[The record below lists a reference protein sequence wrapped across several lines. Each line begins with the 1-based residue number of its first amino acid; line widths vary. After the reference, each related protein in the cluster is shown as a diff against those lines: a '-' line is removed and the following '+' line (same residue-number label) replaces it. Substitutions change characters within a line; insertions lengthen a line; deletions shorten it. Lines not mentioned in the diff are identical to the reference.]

1 MRLFGKLLSP
11 ETNFN
16 ILFINE
22 QSLIHTYTLHLMYNN
37 AVILINGGL
46 RMFTNKNKLI
56 AFIALIVVVVLLA
69 STGIALIADNANKKA
84 NEEAQ
89 AKIDA
94 ANKAIEDAANKI
106 TELQGALDDLQS
118 ALNSS
123 KSDLAAANKKIEDL
137 TGSKISIEDWDNCTE
152 AAYPAIQKVVKAHRD
167 IVDNAHLFDVEDEEA
182 RAELVKTSETAT
194 DKAIVAILRARTNAE
209 VDAIVDDY
217 FDTVDDIRANRYD
230 EELAKLIDA
239 AKADEGPVFG
249 RDDDKVKEAVDYLGK
264 FDEVEDEAI
273 WNSFK
278 NFGERDLVEEVAQLQ
293 DALYKSQVAQLV
305 EKFLGCE
312 IPETVV
318 HKKLEGG
325 NFDKVTAARDA
336 YDALVAVC
344 KDGET
349 EANAIEGVADHLDK
363 LVVAE
368 DRVGVLTNAGVKADE
383 INAQIEGFDG
393 VLSVVN
399 KTQLAEITDSIA
411 AWKTDYE
418 IDEVNEPLVNEAGFK
433 TKSGKFAEDLETL
446 KKLHD
451 DLHTAIDAI
460 GDEVTISSGD
470 DIKAAKD
477 KLDELLK
484 KCGVDSDIEGL
495 LGLDH
500 TVQSDRDA
508 INVKDELHGIIVANF
523 DAIRA
528 LIVLIDENTFVHA
541 DLEANLADLADKIA
555 AYVTEGHDAYAV
567 IVEVDN
573 TKAEDD
579 EHDYVA
585 LYAKILLFPAKKQA
599 YDRLETIKATYIAGE
614 GREDVR
620 DRIVVAYEAMNKEI
634 LNANTKE
641 ALDGISTEYITAQFE
656 AAKAGT
662 TTEK

>member
-1 MRLFGKLLSP
+1 
-11 ETNFN
+11 
-16 ILFINE
+16 
-22 QSLIHTYTLHLMYNN
+22 
-37 AVILINGGL
+37 
-46 RMFTNKNKLI
+46 MFTNKNKLI

-106 TELQGALDDLQS
+106 TELQGALNDLQS

-123 KSDLAAANKKIEDL
+123 KSDLEAANNKINEL
-137 TGSKISIEDWDNCTE
+137 TGSKISIDDWDNCTE

-194 DKAIVAILRARTNAE
+194 DAAIVAILRARTDAE
-209 VDAIVDDY
+209 VGAIVDDY
-217 FDTVDDIRANRYD
+217 FDTVDEIRANRYD

-249 RDDDKVKEAVDYLGK
+249 RDDDKVQAAVDYLGR

-278 NFGERDLVEEVAQLQ
+278 NFGERDLVDEVAKLQ
-293 DALYKSQVAQLV
+293 DDLYKSHVAQLV
-305 EKFLGCE
+305 ETFLGCE
-312 IPETVV
+312 IPDTIV
-318 HKKLEGG
+318 HESLEGG

-344 KDGET
+344 VDGET
-349 EANAIEGVADHLDK
+349 EANAIDGVADHLAK
-363 LVVAE
+363 LEVAE

-393 VLSVVN
+393 VLSVDN
-399 KTQLAEITDSIA
+399 KTELADITASIA
-411 AWKTDYE
+411 AWKTDYA
-418 IDEVNEPLVNEAGFK
+418 IDEANEPLVKEVDFK
-433 TKSGKFAEDLETL
+433 TKSDKFEEDLEAL
-446 KKLHD
+446 KDLHD

-460 GDEVTISSGD
+460 DEEVTISSGEG
-470 DIKAAKD
+470 IKAAQD
-477 KLDELLK
+477 ALEALLE
-484 KCGVDSDIEGL
+484 KCAVDSDIEGL
-495 LGLDH
+495 LGLTH
-500 TVQSDRDA
+500 TVQDDRDA
-508 INVKDELHGIIVANF
+508 INAKDELHGVIVANF

-528 LIVLIDENTFVHA
+528 LIVLINENTFVHV
-541 DLEANLADLADKIA
+541 DLDANLADLADKIA
-555 AYVTEGHDAYAV
+555 VYVTEDHDANAV

-579 EHDYVA
+579 ENDYVA

-614 GREDVR
+614 GNEDVR

-634 LNANTKE
+634 LNANTE
-641 ALDGISTEYITAQFE
+641 DALVAISTEYITAQFE

-662 TTEK
+662 TEK

>member
-1 MRLFGKLLSP
+1 
-11 ETNFN
+11 
-16 ILFINE
+16 
-22 QSLIHTYTLHLMYNN
+22 
-37 AVILINGGL
+37 
-46 RMFTNKNKLI
+46 MFTNKNKLI

-106 TELQGALDDLQS
+106 TELQGALNDLQS

-123 KSDLAAANKKIEDL
+123 KSDLEAANNKINEL
-137 TGSKISIEDWDNCTE
+137 TGSKISIDDWDNCTE

-194 DKAIVAILRARTNAE
+194 DAAIVAILRARTDAE
-209 VDAIVDDY
+209 VGAIVDDY
-217 FDTVDDIRANRYD
+217 FDTVDEIRANRYD

-249 RDDDKVKEAVDYLGK
+249 RDDDKVQAAVDYLGR
-264 FDEVEDEAI
+264 FDEVENEAI

-278 NFGERDLVEEVAQLQ
+278 NFGERDLVDEVAKLQ
-293 DALYKSQVAQLV
+293 DDLYKSHVAQLV
-305 EKFLGCE
+305 ETFLGCE
-312 IPETVV
+312 IPDTIV
-318 HKKLEGG
+318 HESLEGG

-344 KDGET
+344 VDGET
-349 EANAIEGVADHLDK
+349 EANAIDGVADHLAK
-363 LVVAE
+363 LEVAE

-393 VLSVVN
+393 VLSVDN
-399 KTQLAEITDSIA
+399 KTELADITASIA
-411 AWKTDYE
+411 AWKTDYA
-418 IDEVNEPLVNEAGFK
+418 IDEANEPLVKEVDFK
-433 TKSGKFAEDLETL
+433 TKSDKFEEDLKAL
-446 KKLHD
+446 KDLHD

-460 GDEVTISSGD
+460 DEDVTISSGAG
-470 DIKAAKD
+470 IKAAQD
-477 KLDELLK
+477 ALEALLE
-484 KCGVDSDIEGL
+484 KCAVDSDIEGL
-495 LGLDH
+495 LGLTH
-500 TVQSDRDA
+500 TVQDDRDA
-508 INVKDELHGIIVANF
+508 INAKDELHGVIVANF

-528 LIVLIDENTFVHA
+528 LIVLINENTFVHV
-541 DLEANLADLADKIA
+541 DLDANLADLADKIA
-555 AYVTEGHDAYAV
+555 VYVTEDHDANAV

-579 EHDYVA
+579 ENDYVA

-614 GREDVR
+614 GNEDVR

-634 LNANTKE
+634 LNANTE
-641 ALDGISTEYITAQFE
+641 DALVAISTEYITAQFE

-662 TTEK
+662 TEK

>member
-1 MRLFGKLLSP
+1 
-11 ETNFN
+11 
-16 ILFINE
+16 
-22 QSLIHTYTLHLMYNN
+22 
-37 AVILINGGL
+37 
-46 RMFTNKNKLI
+46 MFTNKNKLI

-106 TELQGALDDLQS
+106 TELQGALNDLQS

-123 KSDLAAANKKIEDL
+123 KSDLEAANNKINEL
-137 TGSKISIEDWDNCTE
+137 TGSKISIDDWDNCTE

-194 DKAIVAILRARTNAE
+194 DAAIVAILRARTDAE
-209 VDAIVDDY
+209 VGAIVDDY
-217 FDTVDDIRANRYD
+217 FDTVDEIRANRYD

-249 RDDDKVKEAVDYLGK
+249 RDDDKVQDAVDYLGR
-264 FDEVEDEAI
+264 FNEVENEAI

-278 NFGERDLVEEVAQLQ
+278 NFGERDLVDEVAKLQ
-293 DALYKSQVAQLV
+293 DDLYKSHVAQLV
-305 EKFLGCE
+305 ETFLGCE
-312 IPETVV
+312 IPDTVV
-318 HKKLEGG
+318 HESLEGG

-344 KDGET
+344 VDGET
-349 EANAIEGVADHLDK
+349 EANAIDGVADHLAK
-363 LVVAE
+363 LEVAE

-393 VLSVVN
+393 VLSVDN
-399 KTQLAEITDSIA
+399 KTELADITASIA
-411 AWKTDYE
+411 AWKTDYA
-418 IDEVNEPLVNEAGFK
+418 IDEANEPLVKEVDFK
-433 TKSGKFAEDLETL
+433 TKSDKFAEDLKAL
-446 KKLHD
+446 KDLHD

-460 GDEVTISSGD
+460 DEEVTISSGAG
-470 DIKAAKD
+470 IKAAQD
-477 KLDELLK
+477 ALEALLE
-484 KCGVDSDIEGL
+484 KCAVDSDIEGL
-495 LGLDH
+495 LGLTH
-500 TVQSDRDA
+500 TVQDDRDA
-508 INVKDELHGIIVANF
+508 INAKDELHGVIVANF

-528 LIVLIDENTFVHA
+528 LIVLINENTFVHV
-541 DLEANLADLADKIA
+541 DLDANLADLADKIA
-555 AYVTEGHDAYAV
+555 VYVTEDHDANAV

-579 EHDYVA
+579 ENDYVA

-614 GREDVR
+614 GNEDVR

-634 LNANTKE
+634 LNANTE
-641 ALDGISTEYITAQFE
+641 DALVAISTEYITAQFE

-662 TTEK
+662 TEK

>member
-1 MRLFGKLLSP
+1 
-11 ETNFN
+11 
-16 ILFINE
+16 
-22 QSLIHTYTLHLMYNN
+22 
-37 AVILINGGL
+37 
-46 RMFTNKNKLI
+46 MFTNKNKLI

-106 TELQGALDDLQS
+106 TELQGALNDLQS

-123 KSDLAAANKKIEDL
+123 KSDLEAANNKINEL
-137 TGSKISIEDWDNCTE
+137 TGSKISIDDWDNCTE

-194 DKAIVAILRARTNAE
+194 DTAIVAILRARTNAE
-209 VDAIVDDY
+209 VEAIVDDY
-217 FDTVDDIRANRYD
+217 FETVDEIRANRYD

-249 RDDDKVKEAVDYLGK
+249 RDDDKVQAAVDYLGQ

-278 NFGERDLVEEVAQLQ
+278 NFGDRDLVDEVAKLQ
-293 DALYKSQVAQLV
+293 DALYKSHVAQLV
-305 EKFLGCE
+305 EAFLGCE
-312 IPETVV
+312 IPETIV
-318 HKKLEGG
+318 HESLEGG

-344 KDGET
+344 VDGET
-349 EANAIEGVADHLDK
+349 EANAIDGVADHLDK

-368 DRVGVLTNAGVKADE
+368 ARVGVLTNAGVAAE
-383 INAQIEGFDG
+383 GINAQIEGFDG
-393 VLSVVN
+393 VLSVEN
-399 KTQLAEITDSIA
+399 KTQLADITASIA
-411 AWKTDYE
+411 TWKADHD
-418 IDEVNEPLVNEAGFK
+418 IDEANEPLVHEADFQ
-433 TKSGKFAEDLETL
+433 TKSEKFAADLEEL
-446 KKLHD
+446 KNLHD
-451 DLHTAIDAI
+451 ALHTAIEAI

-470 DIKAAKD
+470 GIKAAQD
-477 KLDELLK
+477 ALDALLE

-495 LGLDH
+495 LGLTH
-500 TVQSDRDA
+500 TIQSDRDA
-508 INVKDELHGIIVANF
+508 IAAKDALHGIIVANF

-528 LIVLIDENTFVHA
+528 LIVLINENTFVHP
-541 DLEANLADLADKIA
+541 DLEANLADLAGKIA
-555 AYVTEGHDAYAV
+555 VYVTDDHDVNAV
-567 IVEVDN
+567 IVEVDD
-573 TKAEDD
+573 TKGEDD
-579 EHDYVA
+579 ENDYVA
-585 LYAKILLFPAKKQA
+585 LYAKIILFPAKKEA

-614 GREDVR
+614 GNEDVR
-620 DRIVVAYEAMNKEI
+620 DRIVVAYEAMNKQI
-634 LNANTKE
+634 LNANTEE
-641 ALDGISTEYITAQFE
+641 ALDDISTEYITAQFE

>member
-1 MRLFGKLLSP
+1 
-11 ETNFN
+11 
-16 ILFINE
+16 
-22 QSLIHTYTLHLMYNN
+22 
-37 AVILINGGL
+37 
-46 RMFTNKNKLI
+46 MFTNKNKLI

-106 TELQGALDDLQS
+106 TELQGALNDLQS

-123 KSDLAAANKKIEDL
+123 KSDLEAANNKINEL
-137 TGSKISIEDWDNCTE
+137 TGSKISIDDWDNCTE

-194 DKAIVAILRARTNAE
+194 DAAIVAILRARTDAE
-209 VDAIVDDY
+209 VGAIVDDY
-217 FDTVDDIRANRYD
+217 FDTVDEIRANRYD

-249 RDDDKVKEAVDYLGK
+249 RDDDKVQAAVDYLGR

-278 NFGERDLVEEVAQLQ
+278 NFGERDLVDEVAKLQ
-293 DALYKSQVAQLV
+293 DDLYKSHVAQLV
-305 EKFLGCE
+305 ETFLGCE
-312 IPETVV
+312 IPDTIV
-318 HKKLEGG
+318 HESLEGG

-344 KDGET
+344 VDGET
-349 EANAIEGVADHLDK
+349 EANAIDGVADHLAK
-363 LVVAE
+363 LEVAE

-393 VLSVVN
+393 VLSVDN
-399 KTQLAEITDSIA
+399 KTELADITASIA
-411 AWKTDYE
+411 AWKTDYA
-418 IDEVNEPLVNEAGFK
+418 IDEANEPLVKEVDFK
-433 TKSGKFAEDLETL
+433 TKSDKFEEDLEAL
-446 KKLHD
+446 KDLHD

-460 GDEVTISSGD
+460 DEEVTISSGEG
-470 DIKAAKD
+470 IKAAQD
-477 KLDELLK
+477 ALVALLE
-484 KCGVDSDIEGL
+484 KCAVDSDIEGL
-495 LGLDH
+495 LGLTH
-500 TVQSDRDA
+500 TVQDDRDA
-508 INVKDELHGIIVANF
+508 INAKDELHGVIVANF

-528 LIVLIDENTFVHA
+528 LIVLINENTFVHV
-541 DLEANLADLADKIA
+541 DLDANLADLADKIA
-555 AYVTEGHDAYAV
+555 VYVTEDHDANAV

-579 EHDYVA
+579 ENDYVA

-614 GREDVR
+614 GNEDVR

-634 LNANTKE
+634 LNANTE
-641 ALDGISTEYITAQFE
+641 DALVAISTEYITAQFE

-662 TTEK
+662 TEK